1 MSTRFKLSALAG
13 ITSIAALQVAFVAPA
28 AAQTP
33 DISTIQQQ
41 IQALQKQNEALQK
54 QIQDLQAQVNN
65 AQASADALQK
75 TGGPVNK
82 EHPGYWQLPGT
93 QTWMTV
99 AGHVKLDAIYDF
111 KQSVGPQDDFG
122 AIPMN
127 GAPGTDRKG
136 TWANSNAKQSYIY
149 FETHTNTPYGD
160 LMSHISGDFYLSAQG
175 NPNISNSY
183 AFRLRN
189 AYGALGEWTFGQDW
203 TTFQDTAAGPNSL
216 DFNGPAGQ
224 VFIRQPQVRWTHS
237 IKGTPDT
244 VMVSLENNTGDYF
257 SPAGLYNGNQWN
269 IDQDGQLG
277 DPAGCTLGRVSPCQ
291 NGPSQL
297 AGSVPD
303 IVGRWQRDADFGHL
317 SFMGVAREINVD
329 TGTIGVPPDQV
340 VKTHKW
346 GFGLGMNA
354 VLNMNQLSQSLGADQ
369 MFFSLN
375 GGPGIGRYLQ
385 DLLFNGAILND
396 NTHQLDIV
404 TSVGTFVGYEHFFA
418 NDEWETN
425 LIYGYEHSSL
435 KDVDQLIANGD
446 QLTKQ
451 SQSVHANLIWHPVP
465 NTTFGVEYSW
475 GERKVEGFIPD
486 GQQDHGTMSRI
497 QFSGIYNF

>member
-1 MSTRFKLSALAG
+1 MRNKHKLTVLAVAMASAGLLQ
-13 ITSIAALQVAFVAPA
+13 IAVVAPA
-28 AAQTP
+28 VAQTP
-33 DISTIQQQ
+33 NLSDMQKQ
-41 IQALQKQNEALQK
+41 IQELQK
-54 QIQDLQAQVNN
+54 QIQDLQRQVNN
-65 AQASADALQK
+65 AQASADDLQK

-82 EHPGYWQLPGT
+82 DHPGYWLLPGT

-99 AGHVKLDAIYDF
+99 AGHVKLDAIYDA

-149 FETHTNTPYGD
+149 FETHTATPYGD

-183 AFRLRN
+183 SLRLRN
-189 AYGALGEWTFGQDW
+189 AYGALGEWMFGQNW

-237 IKGTPDT
+237 LPGTKDT
-244 VMVSLENNTGDYF
+244 IMLSLENPQGDFF
-257 SPAGLYNGNQWN
+257 SPGGLYNGNSTN
-269 IDQDGQLG
+269 VDQDGQTADG
-277 DPAGCTLGRVSPCQ
+277 AGCTLGRVTPCQ

-303 IVGRWQRDADFGHL
+303 VVARWQRDDDFGHL
-317 SFMGVAREINVD
+317 SFMGVVREINVD
-329 TGTIGVPPDQV
+329 TGSIGVPPDQV

-346 GFGLGMNA
+346 GLGLGMNA
-354 VLNMNQLSQSLGADQ
+354 VLNANQLSPALGADQ
-369 MFFSLN
+369 VFFSLN

-396 NTHQLDIV
+396 STHQLDLM
-404 TSVGTFVGYEHFFA
+404 TSVGTFVGYEHFFPG
-418 NDEWETN
+418 DQWETN
-425 LIYGYEHSSL
+425 LIYGYEKTNL
-435 KDVDQLIANGD
+435 KDVDQLIADGA

-451 SQSVHANLIWHPVP
+451 SQSVHLNLIWHPVP
-465 NTTFGVEYSW
+465 NTSFGVEGSW
-475 GERKVEGFIPD
+475 GKREVGGFIPP
-486 GQQDHGTMSRI
+486 GQDDHGTMARI

>member
-1 MSTRFKLSALAG
+1 MSTRHKLTMLAGMTSVALLPLSAV
-13 ITSIAALQVAFVAPA
+13 TPA
-28 AAQTP
+28 AAQTAP
-33 DISTIQQQ
+33 DMQKLQDEIKVLQQ
-41 IQALQKQNEALQK
+41 
-54 QIQDLQAQVNN
+54 QIQDLQSQVND
-65 AQASADALQK
+65 AQATADDLKK
-75 TGGPVNK
+75 TGGPSNK
-82 EHPGYWQLPGT
+82 DHPGFWQIPGT
-93 QTWMTV
+93 QTWMTI

-111 KQSVGPQDDFG
+111 KQSVGPQDDFS

-127 GAPGTDRKG
+127 GAPGSDRKG
-136 TWANSNAKQSYIY
+136 TWAGTNAKQSYMY

-160 LMSHISGDFYLSAQG
+160 LMSHISTDFYLSSQG

-183 AFRLRN
+183 ALRLRN
-189 AYGALGEWTFGQDW
+189 AYGVLGEWTFGQDW
-203 TTFQDTAAGPNSL
+203 STFQDTAAGPNAL

-237 IKGTPDT
+237 IAGTPDT
-244 VMVSLENNTGDYF
+244 VMVSLENPQGDYF
-257 SPAGLYNGNQWN
+257 SPAGLYNGNQFN

-297 AGSVPD
+297 SGNVPD
-303 IVGRWQRDADFGHL
+303 IIGRWQRDSDFGHL
-317 SFMGVAREINVD
+317 SFMGLAREINVD

-354 VLNMNQLSQSLGADQ
+354 VLNMNQLSPALGADQ
-369 MFFSLN
+369 LFFSLN

-396 NTHQLDIV
+396 NSHTLDLI
-404 TSVGTFVGYEHFFA
+404 TSVGTFVGYEHFWPG
-418 NDEWETN
+418 DDWETN
-425 LIYGYEHSSL
+425 LIYGYEKSNL

-451 SQSVHANLIWHPVP
+451 SQSFHVNLIWHPVP
-465 NTTFGVEYSW
+465 NTSFGMEYSW
-475 GERKVEGFIPD
+475 GERKVEGFIPP
-486 GQQDHGTMSRI
+486 GQEDHGQMSRF